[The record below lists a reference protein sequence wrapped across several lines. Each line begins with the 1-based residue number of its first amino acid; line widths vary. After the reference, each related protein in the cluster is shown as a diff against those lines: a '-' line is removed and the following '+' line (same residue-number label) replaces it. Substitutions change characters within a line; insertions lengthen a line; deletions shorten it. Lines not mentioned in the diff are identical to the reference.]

1 MKKLAALFSS
11 PLAGLGLVAGA
22 AYAGPSLAAPAPAA
36 RTVSAAD
43 PGAVKAGVDA
53 WSAGDYS
60 TAVRLWQPLADRGDP
75 DALFNLAQ
83 AYKLGRGVPV
93 DLGRAEDLYG
103 KAAAKGHIQA
113 ADSYGLMLF
122 QGGEREKALPFV
134 QASAARGDAR
144 AMYIL
149 GVAYFNGD
157 VVPKD
162 WERAYALTSLARD
175 AGLAQATRA
184 LTQMDQH
191 IPLATRQ
198 KSVVLGQQLAAE
210 ADANRQ
216 RLVTSSELGTNLV
229 TESVPVLA
237 AARTPSPAGAALAP
251 APRVNPASSQEI
263 AAAERAAQ
271 AARVSGSDGAAYAGA
286 DYTRPKPAAKPIAPK
301 PSVPALAASTG
312 PKPRSV
318 AAPLTAAPPRA
329 ATQGTSAIGGP
340 WRVQLGA
347 FGVAGNAEALWAK
360 VKARPELAGHPKAL
374 VPAGKLTKLQ
384 ATGFAS
390 QTAAQAACSRLSG
403 AGVTCLPVRD

>member
-1 MKKLAALFSS
+1 MKKLAALFSP
-11 PLAGLGLVAGA
+11 PLAGLALITGA
-22 AYAGPSLAAPAPAA
+22 AYASPAPAA
-36 RTVSAAD
+36 RAVNAAD
-43 PGAVKAGVDA
+43 PSAVKAGVDA

-83 AYKLGRGVPV
+83 AYKLGRGVPA
-93 DLGRAEDLYG
+93 DLARAEDLYG
-103 KAAAKGHIQA
+103 KAAAKGHVQA

-122 QGGEREKALPFV
+122 QSGEREKALPFV
-134 QASAARGDAR
+134 QASAARGEAR

-198 KSVVLGQQLAAE
+198 KSVLLGQQLAAE
-210 ADANRQ
+210 AEANRQ
-216 RLVTSSELGTNLV
+216 RISASSELGT
-229 TESVPVLA
+229 
-237 AARTPSPAGAALAP
+237 SPASESMPELVAASPAP
-251 APRVNPASSQEI
+251 APTAKPVHSLNGP
-263 AAAERAAQ
+263 
-271 AARVSGSDGAAYAGA
+271 AYAGA
-286 DYTRPKPAAKPIAPK
+286 DYTRPKAVAQPIAPR
-301 PSVPALAASTG
+301 PVVVSPALAASTRPASRPA
-312 PKPRSV
+312 PKPALSPPGARP
-318 AAPLTAAPPRA
+318 AAAI
-329 ATQGTSAIGGP
+329 ATGGP

-360 VKARPELAGHPKAL
+360 VRARPELAGHSRAL
-374 VPAGKLTKLQ
+374 VPAGRLTKLQ

-390 QTAAQAACSRLSG
+390 QAGAQAACSRLSG
-403 AGVTCLPVRD
+403 AGVTCLVVRD